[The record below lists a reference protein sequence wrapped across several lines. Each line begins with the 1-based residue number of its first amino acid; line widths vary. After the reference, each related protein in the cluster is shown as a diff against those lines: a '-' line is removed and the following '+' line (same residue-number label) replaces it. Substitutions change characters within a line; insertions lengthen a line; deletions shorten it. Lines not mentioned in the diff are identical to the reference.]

1 MNAFALHLP
10 ERRGLSRW
18 TLAAITILMAHAA
31 IVVAIAWWHARR
43 PVEPNIL
50 PAIAVT
56 LAPVESSSPEVQAQD
71 IAVGPTMQQAEAAPP
86 EPPKVE
92 EKPVERVEQP
102 PSPPQ
107 QADVTLPQDEP
118 KDVEKPKPVVQPP
131 APETRAPPKS
141 DHIGQFSEAG
151 SNAYNAL
158 VFGHLQ
164 KFKRYPSAARGASG
178 VVMVQFVLNRAG
190 DVIESAVT
198 KSSGSDVL
206 DREALAILRRA
217 SPFPGFPAAKP
228 GAQDTYIAPV
238 NFAR

>member
-10 ERRGLSRW
+10 ERRGISRW
-18 TLAAITILMAHAA
+18 TLAGVTIVLAHAA
-31 IVVAIAWWHARR
+31 IVAAVALWYARR

-56 LAPVESSSPEVQAQD
+56 LAPVESSSPEIQDQD

-92 EKPVERVEQP
+92 EKQEEPVVQP
-102 PSPPQ
+102 PPPQQ
-107 QADVTLPQDEP
+107 QADVTLPKAE
-118 KDVEKPKPVVQPP
+118 KEVEEPKPVPEPP

-141 DHIGQFSEAG
+141 DRIGEFSQAG

-164 KFKRYPSAARGASG
+164 KFKRYPSAARGKVG
-178 VVMVQFVLNRAG
+178 TVVVSFVLNRTG
-190 DVIESAVT
+190 EVTDSAVT
-198 KSSGSDVL
+198 KSSGNDVL
-206 DREALAILRRA
+206 DHEAIEILHRA
-217 SPFPGFPAAKP
+217 SPFPAFPAAKP

-238 NFAR
+238 SFAR

>member
-18 TLAAITILMAHAA
+18 TLAAITILVAHAA
-31 IVVAIAWWHARR
+31 IVAAVALWYARR
-43 PVEPNIL
+43 PVEPTIL

-56 LAPVESSSPEVQAQD
+56 LAPVESSSPEVQDQD
-71 IAVGPTMQQAEAAPP
+71 IAVGPTMQQAEATPP

-107 QADVTLPQDEP
+107 QAEVTLPQVEP
-118 KDVEKPKPVVQPP
+118 KEVEKPKPVPQPP
-131 APETRAPPKS
+131 APETRAPPKN
-141 DHIGQFSEAG
+141 DRLGQFSEAG
-151 SNAYNAL
+151 SNVYNAL

-164 KFKRYPSAARGASG
+164 RFKRYPSAARGKSG
-178 VVMVQFVLNRAG
+178 TVVVRFVLNRAG

-198 KSSGSDVL
+198 KSSGNDVL
-206 DREALAILRRA
+206 DREAVAILQRA
-217 SPFPGFPAAKP
+217 SPFPAFPAAKS
-228 GAQDTYIAPV
+228 GTQDTYIAPV
-238 NFAR
+238 SFAH